1 MAAKTSCQEENSLC
15 YNLLGFISIHPGKG
29 TEMAKLIPAA
39 ERIVRARKLIQQAR
53 EFPIPAE
60 LGKNDLSYIA
70 GVKDLLRQA
79 RDMVKFIPQTAGVSA
94 EMKEEVRKIY
104 EEADQANREI
114 LY

>member
-1 MAAKTSCQEENSLC
+1 
-15 YNLLGFISIHPGKG
+15 
-29 TEMAKLIPAA
+29 MAKMIPAA
-39 ERIVRARKLIQQAR
+39 ERIIRARSLIQKAR
-53 EFPIPAE
+53 DLPVPAE

-79 RDMVKFIPQTAGVSA
+79 RDLVKFIPMTAGVSF
-94 EMKEEVRKIY
+94 EMKEEVKKVF

>member
-1 MAAKTSCQEENSLC
+1 
-15 YNLLGFISIHPGKG
+15 
-29 TEMAKLIPAA
+29 MAKMIPAA
-39 ERIVRARKLIQQAR
+39 ERIMRARQLIQKAR
-53 EFPIPAE
+53 DFPVPAE

-70 GVKDLLRQA
+70 NVKDLLRQA

-94 EMKEEVRKIY
+94 GMKEEVRKIF

>member
-1 MAAKTSCQEENSLC
+1 
-15 YNLLGFISIHPGKG
+15 
-29 TEMAKLIPAA
+29 MAKMIPAA
-39 ERIVRARKLIQQAR
+39 ERIIRARQLIQQAR
-53 EFPIPAE
+53 EFPVPTE

-79 RDMVKFIPQTAGVSA
+79 RDLVKFIPMTAGVSV
-94 EMKEEVRKIY
+94 EMKEEVKKVF